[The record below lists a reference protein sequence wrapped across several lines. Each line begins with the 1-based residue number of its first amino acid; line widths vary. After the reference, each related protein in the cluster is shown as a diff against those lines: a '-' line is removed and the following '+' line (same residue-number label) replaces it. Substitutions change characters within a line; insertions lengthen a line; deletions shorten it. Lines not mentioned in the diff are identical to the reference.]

1 MPARKSRRARRV
13 RPLLWFNALLLGLL
27 VSWYAFQPAA
37 RRAEVDQLIE
47 NYLEREKG
55 IDLLDLAWDLHK
67 LYASGDFVRAPGRAA
82 DGGYL
87 YAGLPRPD
95 GFPHA
100 VRRLVNRGYTVGYS
114 EVLENPVW
122 VAYRVQD
129 REGAPPPTARPDR
142 FVVDLRTAARVAPEA
157 YSGSG
162 YDRGHLAPSHAI
174 AVHHGDEAQRETFL
188 MSNIVPQRHALNA
201 GPWKELERRIATSYP
216 GRFGEVWVLAGPVF
230 GPAREALPNG
240 TVVPESFFMILLD
253 ESDGRLRALGIIL
266 PQSADAA
273 RDLDRYL
280 VSIDEI
286 ERRTGFDFL
295 PDLPDGTEAA
305 LEARIP
311 VRVW

>member
-1 MPARKSRRARRV
+1 MPARKSRRPRRV

-27 VSWYAFQPAA
+27 AGWYAFQPAA

-55 IDLLDLAWDLHK
+55 IDLLDVVWDLHQ
-67 LYASGDFVRAPGRAA
+67 LYASEDFVRIPGRAG
-82 DGGYL
+82 DGGDL
-87 YAGLPRPD
+87 YAGRPRPD

-100 VRRLVNRGYTVGYS
+100 VRSLVNRGYTVGYS
-114 EVLENPVW
+114 DVLENPVW
-122 VAYRVQD
+122 VAYRVRD
-129 REGAPPPTARPDR
+129 RKGASAPAARPDR
-142 FVVDLRTAARVAPEA
+142 FAVDLRTAARVAPEA
-157 YSGSG
+157 YLGSG

-174 AVHHGDEAQRETFL
+174 AVHHGEDAQRETFL

-201 GPWKELERRIATSYP
+201 GPWKALERRIATSYP
-216 GRFGEVWVLAGPVF
+216 GRFGEVWVLAGPIF
-230 GPAREALPNG
+230 GTSREALPNG

-273 RDLDRYL
+273 RDLDRHL

-295 PDLPDGTEAA
+295 PELADGTEAA

-311 VRVW
+311 ARVW

>member
-1 MPARKSRRARRV
+1 MSARKSRRARRA
-13 RPLLWFNALLLGLL
+13 RPLLWLNAGLLGLL
-27 VSWYAFQPAA
+27 VGCYAFQPAA

-47 NYLEREKG
+47 NYFEREKG
-55 IDLLDLAWDLHK
+55 ISLLDVAWDLLQ
-67 LYASGDFVRAPGRAA
+67 LYVSDDFVLLPGRTGA
-82 DGGYL
+82 GGDL
-87 YAGLPRPD
+87 YGGPPRPD

-100 VRRLVNRGYTVGYS
+100 VRRLVNRGYTAGYS

-129 REGAPPPTARPDR
+129 RKGAPAPAGRPDR
-142 FVVDLRTAARVAPEA
+142 FMVDLRTAARVAPEA

-188 MSNIVPQRHALNA
+188 MSNIVPQRHTLNA
-201 GPWKELERRIATSYP
+201 GPWRELERRIATSYP

-230 GPAREALPNG
+230 GASRETLPNG

-253 ESDGRLRALGIIL
+253 ESDGRLRALGVIL
-266 PQSADAA
+266 PQSAGATG
-273 RDLDRYL
+273 DLDRHL

-295 PDLPDGTEAA
+295 AELADGTEAA

-311 VRVW
+311 ARVW